1 MNQTYT
7 LTSPLLRPG
16 VTLSVNVSSSYVA
29 GAYDELLEK
38 VREINE
44 IPETEVEFILRD
56 PTGRVADER
65 VVRPRQGAPPCA
77 PGPWGSP
84 TPLPPMNQFEEGY

>member
-7 LTSPLLRPG
+7 LTAQSPLLRPG
-16 VTLSVNVSSSYVA
+16 VTLSVTVSANYVT
-29 GAYDELLEK
+29 GAYDELMEK

-44 IPETEVEFILRD
+44 GPETEVEFILRD
-56 PTGRVADER
+56 PTGRAPDER
-65 VVRPRQGAPPCA
+65 IAPPCS

-84 TPLPPMNQFEEGY
+84 TPLPPMNPPQFEEGY